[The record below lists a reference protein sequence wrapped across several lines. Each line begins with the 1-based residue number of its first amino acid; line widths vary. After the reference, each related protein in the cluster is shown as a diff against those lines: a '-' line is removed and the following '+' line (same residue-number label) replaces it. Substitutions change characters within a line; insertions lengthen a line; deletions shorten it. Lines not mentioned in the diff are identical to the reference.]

1 MRPGPAEHRKSRFVA
16 LSDTI
21 SRASPWIARV
31 GGLGHNGLVK
41 FASTAAASTEPIPAT
56 RDRLV
61 GLLLERGP
69 ATVHILAERL
79 GLTSAAVRRH
89 LDALVVSGMVAA
101 SDRPP
106 YGPVGRRRRGRP
118 AKVFSLTEAG
128 RAQFRQSYDTL
139 ATAALRHLEA
149 ELGPEAVAEF
159 ARMRVEALVG
169 PHRQAVLSTAP
180 EQRAEVLARVLSE
193 DGFAASVEP
202 APHGSGDQLCQ
213 HHCPVAHV
221 AAEFPQLCEAET
233 MVFAELLGTHVQRLA
248 TIGHGDH
255 VCTTYVPHPDEGTR
269 R

>member
-1 MRPGPAEHRKSRFVA
+1 
-16 LSDTI
+16 
-21 SRASPWIARV
+21 
-31 GGLGHNGLVK
+31 VK
-41 FASTAAASTEPIPAT
+41 FATSTAPGTEVVPAT

-61 GLLLERGP
+61 GLLLEQGP
-69 ATVHILAERL
+69 ATAHVLAERL
-79 GLTSAAVRRH
+79 RLTPAAVRRH
-89 LDALVVSGMVAA
+89 LDALVESGMVDA

-106 YGPVGRRRRGRP
+106 YGPVGQPRRGRP

-159 ARMRVEALVG
+159 ARTRVEALVG
-169 PHRQAVLSTAP
+169 PHRDTVLSTAP
-180 EQRAEVLARVLSE
+180 EDRAKALAKVLSE

-202 APHGSGDQLCQ
+202 APHGGGDQLCQ

-233 MVFAELLGTHVQRLA
+233 AVFAELLGTHVQRLA

-255 VCTTYVPHPDEGTR
+255 VCTTYVPHLDEGTR

>member
-1 MRPGPAEHRKSRFVA
+1 M
-16 LSDTI
+16 
-21 SRASPWIARV
+21 
-31 GGLGHNGLVK
+31 K
-41 FASTAAASTEPIPAT
+41 FAPATAPSVEAVPAT
-56 RDRLV
+56 RDRLIE
-61 GLLLERGP
+61 LLLEYGP
-69 ATVHILAERL
+69 ATVQVLANRL

-89 LDALVVSGMVAA
+89 LDALLDAGTVNA

-106 YGPVGRRRRGRP
+106 YGPVGQPRRGRP

-128 RAQFRQSYDTL
+128 RGQFRQSYDSL
-139 ATAALRHLEA
+139 ATAALRHLET

-159 ARMRVEALVG
+159 ARLRVEALVG
-169 PHRQAVLSTAP
+169 PHRASVLALAP
-180 EQRAEVLARVLSE
+180 GQRAVALARALSE

-202 APHGSGDQLCQ
+202 APHGNGDQLCQ

-233 MVFAELLGTHVQRLA
+233 TMFAELLGTHVQRLA

-255 VCTTYVPHPDEGTR
+255 VCTTYVPYTDEGTR